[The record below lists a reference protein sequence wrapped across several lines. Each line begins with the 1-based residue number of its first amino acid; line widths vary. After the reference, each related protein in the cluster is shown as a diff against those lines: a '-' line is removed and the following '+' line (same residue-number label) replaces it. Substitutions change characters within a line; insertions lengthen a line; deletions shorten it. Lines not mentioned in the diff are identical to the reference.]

1 MNPIFLIRDIY
12 KLFVYC
18 ISTSLDV
25 KNMSNMERTTQLL
38 KEYSANVR
46 SSKLKA

>member
-1 MNPIFLIRDIY
+1 MNPIFLIRHIH
-12 KLFVYC
+12 KLFVYMYL
-18 ISTSLDV
+18 SLDV

>member
-1 MNPIFLIRDIY
+1 MNPIFLIRHIHN
-12 KLFVYC
+12 LFVYC
-18 ISTSLDV
+18 ISLSLDV
-25 KNMSNMERTTQLL
+25 KNMSNMERTTQII